1 MSNTI
6 THLLSQTAYWRVP
19 KGFVETLGLVKGFIL
34 TDLVDRFEFYKSRD
48 KLQGGFFYYKRE
60 EMLKLYPIGETTL
73 RSTLKELEEK
83 KLISMKLEQ
92 NGLDRKTCYSVNSYE
107 IEQLLENYIIAKSQQ
122 NDIQEI

>member
-19 KGFVETLGLVKGFIL
+19 KGFVSKLGLVKGFIL
-34 TDLVDRFEFYKSRD
+34 TDLVDKYEFYKSRG
-48 KLQGGFFYYKRE
+48 KLQDGYFYYKRG
-60 EMLKLYPIGETTL
+60 EMLELYPIGETTL

-92 NGLDRKTCYSVNSYE
+92 NGLDRKTCFSINSEE
-107 IEQLLENYIIAKSQQ
+107 IEQLLENYIIEKSQE
-122 NDIQEI
+122 NGIQEI